1 LEKIRNDS
9 EHGIIESDRLMIKAQ
24 EIILLAR
31 TRGDVA
37 VGETTEKAL
46 KRAENAKIRHK
57 NKEEAE
63 REISI

>member
-1 LEKIRNDS
+1 
-9 EHGIIESDRLMIKAQ
+9 MIKAQ